1 MTINEKLYAR
11 MYTKTFL
18 RKVHARYYQLPNEEL
33 SRAINDFLRKDKIIL
48 SSNEH

>member
-18 RKVHARYYQLPNEEL
+18 RKVHSRYYQLPNEEL
-33 SRAINDFLRKDKIIL
+33 SRII
-48 SSNEH
+48 SNCFSLN